1 MAFRIDQHALAV
13 LAGAGCGLLSLVMD
27 APVMTAALRGLGAFV
42 ALSVVARIG
51 AAAISSTS
59 GSARAAEA
67 PVAEV
72 ER

>member
-1 MAFRIDQHALAV
+1 
-13 LAGAGCGLLSLVMD
+13 
-27 APVMTAALRGLGAFV
+27 VMTAALRGLGAFV